1 MQADNGASI
10 QLNIPFYRQHYD
22 FTCGPASLMM
32 AMKYLDKEVRLGKE
46 LELDLWREGTLV
58 LSMEQAGMVWLFL
71 QQFVDFPQ
79 ELPAIVAELILLNS
93 SFHH

>member
-1 MQADNGASI
+1 MQADHGASI

-32 AMKYLDKEVRLGKE
+32 AMKYLDNDVCLGKE

-58 LSMEQAGMVWLFL
+58 DYLWNKQVRSGFFCTRSWIFCKSY
-71 QQFVDFPQ
+71 QQYRW
-79 ELPAIVAELILLNS
+79 N
-93 SFHH
+93 